1 MSRRLDGQSA
11 ASIQMVIS
19 MAILGSLGLVI
30 KWVPYSSTAIAAIR
44 GIVGTAALLLIARL
58 MGHRIAPAR
67 LRASLRLLLLSGI
80 ALGINWIFSFAA
92 YKFADMSI
100 VTLCL
105 YTYPVF
111 LLLLSPILFGERLT
125 ASGLICIGTCM
136 AGMLFSS
143 GAMSQTL
150 SKDTI
155 YGILLSL
162 IAAVFA
168 AAVILIVKLL
178 DGVDALDIT
187 VVQLGTAT
195 LLLVPYGL
203 LTGSFASVRPDWRSA
218 LLLLA
223 AGILQTGIA
232 YYLQFSAVK
241 RLKGQLT
248 AILSY
253 VDPLVAVVLSMLVLG
268 ERMDALQLFGAVL
281 ILGSTLV
288 NQLLTH
294 TTGKATAFPKEKAD
308 TSKK

>member
-1 MSRRLDGQSA
+1 MNRGPGSQAG
-11 ASIQMVIS
+11 ASLQMVIS

-44 GIVGTAALLLIARL
+44 GVVGTVSLLLIARL
-58 MGHRIAPAR
+58 MGHRLALDR
-67 LRASLRLLLLSGI
+67 LRASLRPLLLSGL
-80 ALGINWIFSFAA
+80 ALGVNWIFSFAA
-92 YKFADMSI
+92 YKFADVSI

-111 LLLLSPILFGERLT
+111 LLVFSPILFRERLT
-125 ASGLICIGTCM
+125 LSSLICLAACL
-136 AGMLFSS
+136 AGMVLSS
-143 GAMSQTL
+143 GALSQTL
-150 SKDTI
+150 SQETV
-155 YGILLSL
+155 YGIVLSL

-168 AAVILIVKLL
+168 AAVILSVKLL

-187 VVQLGTAT
+187 MVQLGTAT
-195 LLLVPYGL
+195 AVLIPYGL
-203 LTGSFASVRPDWRSA
+203 LTGAFASVRPDGQSA

-223 AGILQTGIA
+223 AGVFQTGIA

-253 VDPLVAVVLSMLVLG
+253 IDPLVAVVLSMLVLG
-268 ERMDALQLFGAVL
+268 ERMDALQLLGAAL

-288 NQLLTH
+288 NQLFTH
-294 TTGKATAFPKEKAD
+294 TQERNALS
-308 TSKK
+308 SKHN